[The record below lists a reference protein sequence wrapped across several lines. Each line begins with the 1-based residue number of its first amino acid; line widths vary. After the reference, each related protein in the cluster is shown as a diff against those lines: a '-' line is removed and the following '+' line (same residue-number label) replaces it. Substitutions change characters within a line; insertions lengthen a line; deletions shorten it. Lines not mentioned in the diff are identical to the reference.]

1 VLKKTVLISVKPINL
16 FNLKTIKK
24 MTLNA
29 FKNFIFL
36 ALLLSLNACGLD
48 SNNRL
53 NGEWK
58 NSTLGFSVDFNVQ
71 NKTMNFR
78 TGVTDISAKTS
89 FAKINESGDVVNLIK
104 EDGSKTVVT
113 FKGND
118 EIELSTENFPIA
130 LSFSRV
136 KKN

>member
-1 VLKKTVLISVKPINL
+1 
-16 FNLKTIKK
+16 
-24 MTLNA
+24 MTFKV

-36 ALLLSLNACGLD
+36 TLLLSLNACGLD

-58 NSTLGFSVDFNVQ
+58 NATLGFVVDFNVA

-78 TGVTDISAKTS
+78 TGVTDVSIKTS
-89 FAKINESGDVVNLIK
+89 FDKITESDDVVNLIK
-104 EDGSKTVVT
+104 PDGSKTVVT
-113 FKGND
+113 FKEQD
-118 EIELSTENFPIA
+118 EIELSADNFPIA
-130 LSFSRV
+130 LSFNRV